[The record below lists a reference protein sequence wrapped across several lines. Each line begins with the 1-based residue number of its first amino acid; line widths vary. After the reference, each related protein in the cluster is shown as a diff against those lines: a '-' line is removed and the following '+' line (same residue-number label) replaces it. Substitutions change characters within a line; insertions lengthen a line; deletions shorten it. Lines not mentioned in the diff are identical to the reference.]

1 MHKRWRQRRAI
12 ALSRRHVKS
21 GNDTVDALRSIDSL
35 VKAIPD
41 QMVDVAGFN
50 RFDLILPSRPRRLP
64 VSLPNNCPFRPI
76 GS

>member
-21 GNDTVDALRSIDSL
+21 GNDTVDAYAHIDLL

-41 QMVDVAGFN
+41 QWYIGVAYFN
-50 RFDLILPSRPRRLP
+50 RFHLVLI
-64 VSLPNNCPFRPI
+64 VT
-76 GS
+76 